1 MAPCIGSNAEG
12 IRYVT
17 ANNEKW
23 GRLKSNCYPLRTKR
37 FATWNVEG
45 MRGDSS
51 IKLQELFLYMTNEN
65 IDVLCIQETHLNGAE
80 YYEMDGFMVYLS
92 GSRKDDRN
100 YTGVGFIVAPWTKTA
115 VITFHAVTERIGSL
129 RLKVHGGTL
138 TILSVYA
145 PHDKHPFEDRHQF
158 FSDVVAHTKSD
169 TKHHATMVLWD
180 FKAKFVCVM
189 VGEENMIGEHV
200 FIVH

>member
-1 MAPCIGSNAEG
+1 
-12 IRYVT
+12 
-17 ANNEKW
+17 
-23 GRLKSNCYPLRTKR
+23 
-37 FATWNVEG
+37 
-45 MRGDSS
+45 
-51 IKLQELFLYMTNEN
+51 
-65 IDVLCIQETHLNGAE
+65 
-80 YYEMDGFMVYLS
+80 MVYLS

-100 YTGVGFIVAPWTKTA
+100 YIGVGFIVAPWAKTA

-129 RLKVHGGTL
+129 RLKVPGGTL

-169 TKHHATMVLWD
+169 TKHHATMVLGD
-180 FKAKFVCVM
+180 FNAKLGCVM

-200 FIVH
+200 FYCPLTGGNTSLSNRSLLIELCVAKKLVIANTYFDHPDENKVTYRGITTKQNRLFLAVGLCIMS